1 MTKELLEQLYLK
13 LKNEPENDRKNK
25 TGCFD
30 FFEEKVLSEQ
40 RYNKYKNVSVT
51 SKTMKNYYEKHVEG
65 RNNKSNE
72 PCSDL
77 KNLIAEYL
85 GYKSY
90 LDFCYQMEQKSRTNT
105 PLIENSKKKI
115 INMAFCLYY
124 LFGCLF
130 LSSF

>member
-85 GYKSY
+85 GYKDY
-90 LDFCYQMEQKSRTNT
+90 IDFCSNKTK
-105 PLIENSKKKI
+105 NSKASSAYASGSFKKKI
-115 INMAFCLYY
+115 FYFNLPM
-124 LFGCLF
+124 
-130 LSSF
+130 LSANF